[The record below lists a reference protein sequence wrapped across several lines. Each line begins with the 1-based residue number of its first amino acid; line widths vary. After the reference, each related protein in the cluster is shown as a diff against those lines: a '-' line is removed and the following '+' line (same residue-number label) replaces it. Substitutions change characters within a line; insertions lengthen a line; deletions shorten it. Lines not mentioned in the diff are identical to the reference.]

1 MTTKLRGSNMKVP
14 SVGSPPESA
23 GVAPATAVAPA
34 RTTGAAPSPAPAV
47 APLESAVLGP
57 ALAAIGELPEIDRA
71 RVASLRDALEQ
82 GQIPF
87 DASKLAALIDRYHRT
102 GQ

>member
-1 MTTKLRGSNMKVP
+1 MKVS
-14 SVGSPPESA
+14 SVGSPPEAA
-23 GVAPATAVAPA
+23 GVATVVTPA
-34 RTTGAAPSPAPAV
+34 RAVGAASSPSSAV

-57 ALAAIGELPEIDRA
+57 ALAAINELPEVDQA
-71 RVASLRDALEQ
+71 KVASLRDALEQ
-82 GQIPF
+82 GRIPF

>member
-1 MTTKLRGSNMKVP
+1 MKVP
-14 SVGSPPESA
+14 SVGSPPEAA
-23 GVAPATAVAPA
+23 GVVTVVAPA
-34 RTTGAAPSPAPAV
+34 RATGVASSPAAAP

-57 ALAAIGELPEIDRA
+57 ALAAIGDLPEVDQA
-71 RVASLRDALEQ
+71 KVASLRDALEQ
-82 GQIPF
+82 GRIPF